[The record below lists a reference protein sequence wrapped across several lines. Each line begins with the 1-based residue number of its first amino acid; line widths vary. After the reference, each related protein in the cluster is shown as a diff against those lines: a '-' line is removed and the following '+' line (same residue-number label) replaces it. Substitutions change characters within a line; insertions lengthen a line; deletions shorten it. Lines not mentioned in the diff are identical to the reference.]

1 MVVPIGTPD
10 VPFDDPIGS
19 RPVVGFRIVIFS
31 AEISTM
37 KISRQYTWLGIYQG
51 RQESPGVSQRMQ

>member
-10 VPFDDPIGS
+10 VPFDDPIWS

-37 KISRQYTWLGIYQG
+37 KINDYVQWMKRLTQRLGNAACK
-51 RQESPGVSQRMQ
+51 VWCK